1 MTGRTRRACTGC
13 ARRSRT
19 RRATSSRGHVDD
31 DPTNNFNFPN
41 GPGIALQGITV
52 PPEQLYLR
60 IALFDEYTDGNDDLD
75 LYLFYCP
82 DGTTN
87 NCSQVGQS
95 GAFTSNEKIDVTT
108 PMPGMYIVAVHGF
121 ETDQVAGGPGANYS
135 LFVWSFGVD
144 DTVGNAAVT
153 GPGSV
158 NAGDRVELGLS
169 WAELAPGMRYLGA
182 VSHETPRG
190 LYALTILDVSSP

>member
-1 MTGRTRRACTGC
+1 MCIRDR
-13 ARRSRT
+13 
-19 RRATSSRGHVDD
+19 
-31 DPTNNFNFPN
+31 
-41 GPGIALQGITV
+41 GITV
-52 PPEQLYLR
+52 PPGQLYLR
-60 IALFDEYTDGNDDLD
+60 IALFDEYTDGHDDLD

-82 DGTTN
+82 NGTTSS
-87 NCSQVGQS
+87 CTQVGQS
-95 GAFTSNEKIDVTT
+95 GSFTSNEKINVTT
-108 PMPGMYIVAVHGF
+108 PTPGMYIVAVHGF

-169 WAELAPGMRYLGA
+169 WANLAPGMRYLGG
-182 VSHETPRG
+182 VSHDTPSG